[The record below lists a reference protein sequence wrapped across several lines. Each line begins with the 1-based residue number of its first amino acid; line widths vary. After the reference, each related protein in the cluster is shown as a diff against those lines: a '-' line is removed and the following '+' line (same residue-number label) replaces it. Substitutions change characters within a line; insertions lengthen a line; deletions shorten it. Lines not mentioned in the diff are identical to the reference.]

1 MTFDKAVQFVLS
13 QEGDF
18 SDDPQ
23 DAGGATRWGI
33 SHRSYPELDI
43 ANLTREQAIDIYKK
57 DFWDHCHCAE
67 LPDGL
72 DLLVFDAAVNQGQTK
87 AVLMLQQA
95 LKVTADGVIGAITIR
110 AAQNAPNIRAE
121 YLARRM
127 YQYAL
132 IPQVLRFGLGWFRR
146 IAQASQVAFEERA

>member
-1 MTFDKAVQFVLS
+1 MTFDKAVAFVLS
-13 QEGDF
+13 QEGEY
-18 SDDPQ
+18 SNDPQ
-23 DAGGATRWGI
+23 DAGGATKWGI

-57 DFWDHCHCAE
+57 DFWDRCQCSQ

-72 DLLVFDAAVNQGQTK
+72 DFLVFDAAVNQGPV
-87 AVLMLQQA
+87 AAIRMLQNG
-95 LKVTADGVIGAITIR
+95 LKVTSDGVMGAITIR
-110 AAQNAPNIRAE
+110 AANTTPNICTE
-121 YLARRM
+121 YIARRL

-146 IAQASQVAFEERA
+146 VAQAAQVAFDKS